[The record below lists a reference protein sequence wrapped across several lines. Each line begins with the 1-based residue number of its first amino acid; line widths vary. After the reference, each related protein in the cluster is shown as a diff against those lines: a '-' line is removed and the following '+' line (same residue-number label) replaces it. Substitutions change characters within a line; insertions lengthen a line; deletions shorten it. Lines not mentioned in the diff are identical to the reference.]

1 MSGKRNL
8 DDRESPTGAFLL
20 KKRKRRVRWIGPAA
34 IGASLRV

>member
-20 KKRKRRVRWIGPAA
+20 KKKEAAGPLDRTRRYWRIAA
-34 IGASLRV
+34 R